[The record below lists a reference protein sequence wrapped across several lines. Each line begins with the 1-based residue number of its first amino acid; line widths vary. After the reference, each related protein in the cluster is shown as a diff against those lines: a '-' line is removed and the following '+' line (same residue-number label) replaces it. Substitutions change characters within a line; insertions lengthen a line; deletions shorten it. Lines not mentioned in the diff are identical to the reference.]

1 MSTNTTGHAKITTH
15 PDKDEIVEKL
25 IKGESTR
32 QVEAWLK
39 SMYPTKK
46 KLHVSFVSL
55 QSFRKNYLKL
65 ENEAIRDLQKE
76 RKRLQVEKRH
86 EQQQEN
92 VQKIQSYQVGLAN
105 YVQSSLL
112 DYNAEIL
119 DLMNECK
126 EGIKQLKD
134 LNAGKGSH
142 LNHQAITAYLGKLQD
157 VVQMHNK
164 LVSDQDK
171 KAANRQDENVE
182 QLTKKMEILVE
193 AVKEAF
199 NQTNPEGLYLFVSI
213 VKSKMSEAGLA

>member
-1 MSTNTTGHAKITTH
+1 MNSNITGYTKIITH

-25 IKGESTR
+25 IKGVSTR

-39 SMYPTKK
+39 SIYPTKK

-65 ENEAIRDLQKE
+65 EVEAIRVLQKE
-76 RKRLQVEKRH
+76 QKQLQVEKRH

-126 EGIKQLKD
+126 EGIRSLKD
-134 LNAGKGSH
+134 ANAGKGSH
-142 LNHQAITAYLGKLQD
+142 LNHQAIAAYLGKLQD

-164 LVSDQDK
+164 MVESQEK
-171 KAANRQDENVE
+171 KAANRTSESVE
-182 QLTKKMEILVE
+182 QLNKKMEILVE

-199 NQTNPEGLYLFVSI
+199 NQTNPEGLYLFVQI
-213 VKSKMSEAGLA
+213 VKDRMNEAGLS